1 MLNSNIKISKLILSI
16 FKNIAFHIFVYF
28 PVVLV
33 IVVKMS
39 IFHSF
44 KDTKRKLEAKMPVPK
59 YATFYNM
66 QHRNRGVAVI
76 LNHETFM
83 VNMKLKARAGTSV
96 DAKNLESSLE
106 KLGFKVQVHHNLSVA
121 NVDNIVDEG
130 ESQWEPVSAE

>member
-1 MLNSNIKISKLILSI
+1 
-16 FKNIAFHIFVYF
+16 
-28 PVVLV
+28 
-33 IVVKMS
+33 
-39 IFHSF
+39 
-44 KDTKRKLEAKMPVPK
+44 MPVPK